1 MAGMELGYACTVT
14 ELVYAYAVRMSAGYY
29 NGNGR
34 VGFIDGAVDV
44 VALIQFG

>member
-1 MAGMELGYACTVT
+1 MRVAKNLSNMGNR